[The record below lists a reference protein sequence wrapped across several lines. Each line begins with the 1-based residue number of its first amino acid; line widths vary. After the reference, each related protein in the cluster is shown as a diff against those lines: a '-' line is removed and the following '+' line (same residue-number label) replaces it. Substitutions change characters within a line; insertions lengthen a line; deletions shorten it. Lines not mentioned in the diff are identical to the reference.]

1 MKQAFDYLP
10 VIVFFGLYFAGGRD
24 IFLATWGIIIACAVQ
39 VTAGYLIWR
48 KVERMHLV
56 VFAVTLVFG
65 SMTLFFRD
73 DTFIKW
79 RPSIIS
85 FALGSVLLVGHF
97 ITSRNLLQRMIDA
110 LMASTLN
117 YRAPLTRQDWSVLN
131 LLFVG
136 FFYFV
141 GALNLFIAYRFDTDF
156 WVTFKLFG
164 FSAIQML
171 FYLFVMVYIYRKI
184 PPEDRARLF
193 EGTSSEQQD
202 AEDTGHPEQAPPKAM
217 EPEKDAV
224 RDHQ

>member
-10 VIVFFGLYFAGGRD
+10 VIVFFTLYFAGGRD
-24 IFLATWGIIIACAVQ
+24 IFLATWGIIVACTLQ
-39 VTAGYLIWR
+39 VTVGYLVWR

-56 VFAVTLVFG
+56 VFLVTLVFG

-85 FALGSVLLVGHF
+85 FTLGAVLLVGHF
-97 ITSRNLLQRMIDA
+97 LRERNLLQRMIDA

-117 YRAPLTRQDWSVLN
+117 YRAPLTTQDWAVLN

-136 FFYFV
+136 FFLFV

-171 FYLFVMVYIYRKI
+171 FYLFVMIYIYRKI
-184 PPEDRARLF
+184 PAADRARLF
-193 EGTSSEQQD
+193 EGDSDKHDEHAADDATEQKTKEQD
-202 AEDTGHPEQAPPKAM
+202 
-217 EPEKDAV
+217 KDAL
-224 RDHQ
+224 RDNQ

>member
-10 VIVFFGLYFAGGRD
+10 VIVFFALYFAGGRD
-24 IFLATWGIIIACAVQ
+24 IFLATWGIIIACTVQ

-56 VFAVTLVFG
+56 VFVVTLVFG
-65 SMTLFFRD
+65 TMTLFFRD

-85 FALGSVLLVGHF
+85 FTLGTVLLFGHF
-97 ITSRNLLQRMIDA
+97 ISSRNLLQRMIDA

-117 YRAPLTRQDWSVLN
+117 YRAPLTRHDWSVLN

-136 FFYFV
+136 FFLFV

-171 FYLFVMVYIYRKI
+171 FYLFVMIYIYRKI
-184 PPEDRARLF
+184 PAEDRARLF
-193 EGTSSEQQD
+193 ESGEPAAEKDNATGKEQD
-202 AEDTGHPEQAPPKAM
+202 
-217 EPEKDAV
+217 KDAV